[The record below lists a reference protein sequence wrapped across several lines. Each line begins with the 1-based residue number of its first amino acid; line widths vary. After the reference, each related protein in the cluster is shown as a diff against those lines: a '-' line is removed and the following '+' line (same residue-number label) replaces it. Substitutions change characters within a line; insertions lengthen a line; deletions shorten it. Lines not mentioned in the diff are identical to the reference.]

1 VRRYSFYLALVALLV
16 VALPATSAT
25 LTWYTD
31 RAAWEA
37 ALGNTF
43 SLIDFSEVAA
53 GNYSSMDGVTI
64 EDVQFQAYNESGAWF
79 LYVSDNDPLNQNLY
93 ATGNSTSAPPPAAYT
108 RAKFL
113 TGSYTAVGADVSTT
127 SAFFYVKENAV
138 GNWVQTNTTG
148 FVGFVSDVAVTQVWF
163 ASRTGV
169 SGAPGYYNLDNF
181 VFSNGT
187 VPDPD
192 PDPNPEETPDLDTLI
207 LCGTGLS
214 VLSFLM
220 RLRKRVK
227 A

>member
-1 VRRYSFYLALVALLV
+1 MRRYSLLLALAALIV
-16 VALPATSAT
+16 VALPATSTT
-25 LTWYTD
+25 LTWYD
-31 RAAWEA
+31 NRAAWETA
-37 ALGNTF
+37 VGNSF
-43 SLIDFSEVAA
+43 SLIDFQATPA
-53 GNYSSMDGVTI
+53 GSYSTVDGVTI
-64 EDVQFQAYNESGAWF
+64 QDVQFQAYNEIGNWY
-79 LYVSDNDPLNQNLY
+79 LYVSDNDPLNKNLY
-93 ATGNSTSAPPPAAYT
+93 ATGNSTSTPPPAAYT

-113 TGSYTAVGADVSTT
+113 NGAYTAVGVDVSTT

-138 GNWVQTNTTG
+138 GDWVQTNTTG

-187 VPDPD
+187 VPP
-192 PDPNPEETPDLDTLI
+192 PPTPEETPDLDTLV

-214 VLSFLM
+214 LLSFMM
-220 RLRKRVK
+220 RLRKRAK